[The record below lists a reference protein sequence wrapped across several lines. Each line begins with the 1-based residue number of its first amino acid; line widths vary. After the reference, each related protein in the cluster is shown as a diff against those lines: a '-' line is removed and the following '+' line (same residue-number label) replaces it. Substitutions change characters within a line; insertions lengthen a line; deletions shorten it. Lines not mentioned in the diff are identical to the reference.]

1 MVHQALDAKD
11 FVRNENKRYIC
22 EIHRDMY
29 ELLQKE
35 KIPKKKL
42 IALLFEAYDSGVKM
56 SQKLHEYAG
65 KEWIPST
72 FEDKQ

>member
-1 MVHQALDAKD
+1 
-11 FVRNENKRYIC
+11 
-22 EIHRDMY
+22 MY

-65 KEWIPST
+65 KERIPST
-72 FEDKQ
+72 FKDKK